1 MSVGSCLSV
10 SRTRGQGKQSRRKLY
25 VGIDVY
31 RCRNR
36 SPSTLTWGLPLH
48 ALGESAFD
56 SFQRG
61 G

>member
-1 MSVGSCLSV
+1 MLV
-10 SRTRGQGKQSRRKLY
+10 SESYQRAGQAIKKDALC
-25 VGIDVY
+25 GIDLY
-31 RCRNR
+31 RCRKR